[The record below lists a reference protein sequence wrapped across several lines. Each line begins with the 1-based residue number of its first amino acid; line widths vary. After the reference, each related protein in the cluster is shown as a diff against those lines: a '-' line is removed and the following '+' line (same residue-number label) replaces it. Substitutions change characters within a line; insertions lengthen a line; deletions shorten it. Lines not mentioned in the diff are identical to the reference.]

1 MINEWFL
8 CLCVCV
14 FAGMEP
20 WDVFFLCLG
29 VAGGCLALLTALVLV
44 GEHRDE
50 EEECVAAPVSSV
62 AVLPNLSGLATAA
75 TAEREPLMLGAALG
89 AAVAAPRD
97 GPRRERGRPG
107 ARWWCGFLRLR
118 RRYRAPLIV
127 FVVLAIVAAVFAGTY
142 VLRMEG
148 TKVAG
153 VHGFEWT
160 ERYGTIVECGG
171 ETLLST
177 RMRYLGRG
185 KYVAVVRRE
194 NDTEA
199 RVLWDYP
206 EIGYN
211 PTLFCMDDTP
221 HLIGSANVEVHIN
234 MLVSAPATGR
244 IHTMNLHTRELTR
257 VDVDMSTCTDEVF
270 PQCGLDS
277 KFSVMPLHDR
287 DGGGWASF
295 IRANPVVGGGGRFVQ
310 TTRSVDGR
318 GNWSDFSMLSMAGV
332 TPSRTS
338 NLYFM
343 DVYVLNATH
352 YGARFPAVFGEE
364 GGVFETSS
372 EDGYAW
378 APPRLVRTAVAF
390 GERTTLHPVGGG
402 GAMRINLHMDSEEV
416 ALYRLSSDG
425 GLSLDERFGT
435 VGTSFPAW

>member
-1 MINEWFL
+1 MINERFL
-8 CLCVCV
+8 CLCVC
-14 FAGMEP
+14 FAEMEP

-29 VAGGCLALLTALVLV
+29 IAGGCLALLTALVLV

-50 EEECVAAPVSSV
+50 ECVAEPVSLACV
-62 AVLPNLSGLATAA
+62 AVLPDLSGLGGLAPAV
-75 TAEREPLMLGAALG
+75 EREPLMLGAAIG
-89 AAVAAPRD
+89 AAAAAAKPPPE
-97 GPRRERGRPG
+97 GGKPKERR
-107 ARWWCGFLRLR
+107 WCGFLRLR
-118 RRYRAPLIV
+118 RRYRAPLLV
-127 FVVLAIVAAVFAGTY
+127 FIVLAIVAAVVTGTY

-153 VHGFEWT
+153 VNGFEWT

-171 ETLLST
+171 ETLMST

-185 KYVAVVRRE
+185 KYVAVVRKE

-244 IHTMNLHTRELTR
+244 IHTMNLHTREMTR

-277 KFSVMPLHDR
+277 KFSVMPLHER

-310 TTRSVDGR
+310 TTRSVNGH

-332 TPSRTS
+332 TPSKTA

-343 DVYVLNATH
+343 DAYVLNATH

-390 GERTTLHPVGGG
+390 GERTTLHPVGAG
-402 GAMRINLHMDSEEV
+402 GAMRINLHLDTEQV
-416 ALYRLSSDG
+416 ALYRLSSEG
-425 GLSLDERFGT
+425 ELTLDERFRT